1 MKANPNSHHL
11 KKKKKKKKEKKKEAH
26 ELTWRLIPI
35 PIIWRKKKKSLQKA
49 EIFSLKVEPQK
60 EETKKKRQDRKSVV

>member
-11 KKKKKKKKEKKKEAH
+11 K
-26 ELTWRLIPI
+26 
-35 PIIWRKKKKSLQKA
+35 KKKKSLQKA

-60 EETKKKRQDRKSVV
+60 EETKKKRQKKKKKKKHSLSDSLHLDSKKKHYF